1 MNPVL
6 GKLPTNGTFAA
17 LGAGNSVGKRVTDT
31 YRQIGWVSVLSVPV
45 GKQGT
50 DGKTRTGVG
59 FAPFV
64 GMSLRIKG

>member
-50 DGKTRTGVG
+50 DGKSLSGIG
-59 FAPFV
+59 FEPLV
-64 GMSLRIKG
+64 GMSVRFEG